1 MQYGGA
7 RQNFEIG
14 NLSSK
19 YLNDSSLYSYYDS
32 NLGYYIVID
41 LELYPGVSID
51 TGRNIALS
59 CSNTY
64 NKMWGAL
71 SDIVGQPYQSSELI
85 VPDDITF
92 NNKNTQ
98 KQHNTTVKNYQRP
111 RDVGSVGGGRGLKRK
126 NKVSHRLKTA
136 LDNHHNITNKKRLH
150 NLLNKWHKTTLKR

>member
-59 CSNTY
+59 C
-64 NKMWGAL
+64 
-71 SDIVGQPYQSSELI
+71 I
-85 VPDDITF
+85 
-92 NNKNTQ
+92 
-98 KQHNTTVKNYQRP
+98 
-111 RDVGSVGGGRGLKRK
+111 
-126 NKVSHRLKTA
+126 
-136 LDNHHNITNKKRLH
+136 
-150 NLLNKWHKTTLKR
+150 